1 MKEISEWLKLSFML
15 TFIFCACGMSNDYH
29 KNKAK
34 FENILNVGDTLYI
47 NNEARIVTLIEI
59 LDNQIYVDNGAII
72 DGDYALKLKINSL
85 K

>member
-1 MKEISEWLKLSFML
+1 MKEISEWLKISFMV
-15 TFIFCACGMSNDYH
+15 TFIFCAFDLSNDYH
-29 KNKAK
+29 TNKAK

-47 NNEARIVTLIEI
+47 NNEARIITLIDI
-59 LDNQIYVDNGAII
+59 LDNEIYVDNGAII

>member
-1 MKEISEWLKLSFML
+1 MKEISEWLKISFML
-15 TFIFCACGMSNDYH
+15 TFIFCAFDLSNDYH

-47 NNEARIVTLIEI
+47 NNEARIITLIDI
-59 LDNQIYVDNGAII
+59 LDNEIYVDNGAII
-72 DGDYALKLKINSL
+72 DGDYALKLKINGL